1 MKHEEKQKQ
10 LEALREQLKDSKTL
24 ILSAFEG
31 LKVSQDVELRR
42 KMRSAGASYKVVKN
56 SLLERAA
63 KGTPAEPVAQDLRG
77 TTSVARTEG
86 DPVALA
92 KLIVAYAKEHPAF
105 TFKAGIVEGRAH
117 IARIAETNCEHS
129 FQGGALCPDRGGRR
143 SHIATHAVGGE
154 RPFPA
159 DLPSWF
165 RKRKRSRN
173 FSLEARLDPLKT
185 NLEIIQ

>member
-10 LEALREQLKDSKTL
+10 VEALREQLKDSKTL

-42 KMRSAGASYKVVKN
+42 KMKSAGASYKVVKN

-105 TFKAGIVEGRAH
+105 TFKAGIVEGRA
-117 IARIAETNCEHS
+117 I
-129 FQGGALCPDRGGRR
+129 
-143 SHIATHAVGGE
+143 
-154 RPFPA
+154 
-159 DLPSWF
+159 
-165 RKRKRSRN
+165 
-173 FSLEARLDPLKT
+173 SLESLKQIASIPSREALYAQIAGVVGAT
-185 NLEIIQ
+185 LQRTLSAVNALPRQIAFLVQEAEKKQKFQS

>member
-10 LEALREQLKDSKTL
+10 VEALREQLKDSKTL

-105 TFKAGIVEGRAH
+105 TFKAGIVEGRA
-117 IARIAETNCEHS
+117 I
-129 FQGGALCPDRGGRR
+129 
-143 SHIATHAVGGE
+143 
-154 RPFPA
+154 
-159 DLPSWF
+159 
-165 RKRKRSRN
+165 
-173 FSLEARLDPLKT
+173 SLESLKQIASIPSREALYAQIAGVVGAT
-185 NLEIIQ
+185 LQRTLSAVNALSRQIAFLVQEAEKKQKFQS

>member
-10 LEALREQLKDSKTL
+10 VEALREQLKDSKTL

-63 KGTPAEPVAQDLRG
+63 KGTPAEPVAQDLRV

-105 TFKAGIVEGRAH
+105 TFKAGIVEGRA
-117 IARIAETNCEHS
+117 I
-129 FQGGALCPDRGGRR
+129 
-143 SHIATHAVGGE
+143 
-154 RPFPA
+154 
-159 DLPSWF
+159 
-165 RKRKRSRN
+165 
-173 FSLEARLDPLKT
+173 SLESLKQIASIPSREALYAQIAGVVGAT
-185 NLEIIQ
+185 LQRTLSAVNALSRQIAFLVQEAEKKQKFQS